1 MIKTGMLP
9 PWDNAGH
16 DVGPSKNEWN
26 WESNGNQGREL
37 LSEHKHNKNNVGD
50 GTDKLSTVHISK

>member
-1 MIKTGMLP
+1 MIS

-50 GTDKLSTVHISK
+50 GTDKLSALHLSK